1 MIIWEKV
8 SFEEISIGEFFS
20 YKDTLKLKISNTQL
34 YDFDKDIVSGVLNT
48 QSKVYNLENV
58 NITVK
63 RGKNG
68 S

>member
-20 YKDTLKLKISNTQL
+20 YQDTLRLKISDTQL
-34 YDFDKDIVSGVLNT
+34 YDFDREITSVVSNT
-48 QSKVYNLENV
+48 QSKIYNLENV
-58 NITVK
+58 TITVK
-63 RGKNG
+63 RGKND